1 MKNGTKVLIPVLV
14 MAAMA
19 GTAFLLPGLP
29 WLSGEPVLANDSISD
44 GQRAEIAAILEAM
57 AANGQFSG
65 TVLVSV
71 RGEEVYSGAF
81 GLADIERGVPNRVDT
96 QFRIASATKPFTSL
110 LVYQLVESGKLRFDD
125 RLSDLVPEYPA
136 NKGADI
142 TVRHLLTHRSGIT
155 GEWRIPELEDIERH
169 RWTREALLAEIA
181 GRDLVFEPGTGN
193 EYSNYGFVLLGMIIE
208 RAGGASYAEQ
218 LQERICDPAGMT
230 HTRGDDNDAIIPYRA
245 LGYHFDY
252 FLGPQHAPYIDMSF
266 AFGAGHLLSTV
277 SDLHR
282 FAVALEDPAILPP
295 AYREIFFTRSGWT
308 VQPTPIGR
316 GGRRTRGNYLSGS
329 INGFASH
336 ILRLEED
343 GIFIA
348 LLKNLKEPGAQIVVK
363 WPEYVTSRILAVLYG
378 EPYSMPRKSAAFA
391 VFEAVRD
398 GGIEA
403 GRRRYAE
410 LFTARDPGYYVDE
423 EEFSQ
428 LSEVLPALRDA
439 AGG

>member
-142 TVRHLLTHRSGIT
+142 TVLQGVFPS
-155 GEWRIPELEDIERH
+155 WR
-169 RWTREALLAEIA
+169 TSSVTA
-181 GRDLVFEPGTGN
+181 GR
-193 EYSNYGFVLLGMIIE
+193 E
-208 RAGGASYAEQ
+208 R
-218 LQERICDPAGMT
+218 RCW
-230 HTRGDDNDAIIPYRA
+230 R
-245 LGYHFDY
+245 
-252 FLGPQHAPYIDMSF
+252 
-266 AFGAGHLLSTV
+266 
-277 SDLHR
+277 
-282 FAVALEDPAILPP
+282 
-295 AYREIFFTRSGWT
+295 RS
-308 VQPTPIGR
+308 P
-316 GGRRTRGNYLSGS
+316 
-329 INGFASH
+329 
-336 ILRLEED
+336 
-343 GIFIA
+343 
-348 LLKNLKEPGAQIVVK
+348 
-363 WPEYVTSRILAVLYG
+363 
-378 EPYSMPRKSAAFA
+378 
-391 VFEAVRD
+391 
-398 GGIEA
+398 GGIWCSSRGPETS
-403 GRRRYAE
+403 
-410 LFTARDPGYYVDE
+410 TATTA
-423 EEFSQ
+423 S
-428 LSEVLPALRDA
+428 SSSA
-439 AGG
+439 